1 MTDLTT
7 TGTTVSYEFSPSKK
21 QILQRL
27 FEAGHI
33 TFEEMWTL
41 IEESEGVKYIP
52 MGQAGPAIITPYP
65 HPYYP
70 WEPPYT
76 YTDAKDNERLHIEGR
91 GDGTPESH

>member
-7 TGTTVSYEFSPSKK
+7 TGTTVNYEFSPSKK

-41 IEESEGVKYIP
+41 IEDNEGVKYIP
-52 MGQAGPAIITPYP
+52 TGQAGPAIIIPYQ
-65 HPYYP
+65 HPQYP
-70 WEPPYT
+70 WESPYT
-76 YTDAKDNERLHIEGR
+76 YTDAEDNDGLHNTTR
-91 GDGTPESH
+91 GNGTPESH